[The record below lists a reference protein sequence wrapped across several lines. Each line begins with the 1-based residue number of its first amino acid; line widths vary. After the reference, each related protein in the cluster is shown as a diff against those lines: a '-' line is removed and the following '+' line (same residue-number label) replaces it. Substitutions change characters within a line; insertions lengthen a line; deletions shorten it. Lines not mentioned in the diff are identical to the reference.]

1 MARSHRPRSG
11 RNRQRQ
17 RAEAE
22 QRVQG
27 DKNASPEKPPEPVG
41 RDRAE
46 CAGAGAEVPEAGAG
60 LWGSPERAR
69 EWAAKE
75 RELEALVS
83 RVQGNALL
91 DVSNDGRKPA
101 RLSPLRVPSSPAPP
115 SFQGADGQIDGRA
128 LMFGRLNPLKNK
140 SVLRVVPT
148 DSASGATGP

>member
-1 MARSHRPRSG
+1 MI
-11 RNRQRQ
+11 
-17 RAEAE
+17 
-22 QRVQG
+22 
-27 DKNASPEKPPEPVG
+27 
-41 RDRAE
+41 
-46 CAGAGAEVPEAGAG
+46 CAGAGAAAGPDAGVG

-69 EWAAKE
+69 EWEAKE

-91 DVSNDGRKPA
+91 DVSNDGRKPT

-115 SFQGADGQIDGRA
+115 SFQGVDGQIDGRA

-148 DSASGATGP
+148 DSASEASDP